1 MRGLFS
7 IDSPLMRFLSK
18 LADLMILN
26 ILFLVTSVPLV
37 TIGASLTALNYV
49 TFRMVMGTEGQVAR
63 DYFRS
68 FRQNFRQATAIWVV
82 LLLFAFVLQYDV
94 RLTWG
99 VAGTMNAVVL
109 GVGLVGCVALVME
122 LLYVFPVLAKFD
134 NTVRGTMKNALG
146 LALRHPGRTISMF
159 MPPFALGLL
168 TFYTVTTMRWGILA
182 WVAIGFSGVAYCNA
196 FPMKKTFEEL
206 VGPMTA
212 AVVED
217 EDEAGDE

>member
-7 IDSPLMRFLSK
+7 IDSPLMRFLSRV
-18 LADLMILN
+18 ADLMIVN
-26 ILFLVTSVPLV
+26 ILFLVTSIPVV

-49 TFRMVMGTEGQVAR
+49 TFRMAVGTEGQVGR

-99 VAGTMNAVVL
+99 AGGTMNAVVL
-109 GVGLVGCVALVME
+109 GVGLVGCVALVIE

-146 LALRHPGRTISMF
+146 LALRHPGRTISLF
-159 MPPFALGLL
+159 MLPFALGLL

-212 AVVED
+212 AVEKD
-217 EDEAGDE
+217 EGGDGDE

>member
-1 MRGLFS
+1 
-7 IDSPLMRFLSK
+7 MRFLSRV
-18 LADLMILN
+18 ADLMIVN
-26 ILFLVTSVPLV
+26 ILFLVTSIPVV

-49 TFRMVMGTEGQVAR
+49 TFRMAVGTEGQVGR

-99 VAGTMNAVVL
+99 AGGTMNAVVL
-109 GVGLVGCVALVME
+109 GVGLVGCVALVIE

-146 LALRHPGRTISMF
+146 LALRHPGRTISLF
-159 MPPFALGLL
+159 MLPFALGLL

-212 AVVED
+212 AVEKD
-217 EDEAGDE
+217 EGGDGDE

>member
-7 IDSPLMRFLSK
+7 IDSPLMRFLSRV
-18 LADLMILN
+18 ADLMIVN
-26 ILFLVTSVPLV
+26 ILFLVTSIPVV
-37 TIGASLTALNYV
+37 TIGATLTALNYV
-49 TFRMVMGTEGQVAR
+49 TFRMAVGTEGQVAR

-68 FRQNFRQATAIWVV
+68 FRQNFRQATVIWVV

-99 VAGTMNAVVL
+99 AGGTMNAVVL
-109 GVGLVGCVALVME
+109 GVGLVGCVALVIE

-146 LALRHPGRTISMF
+146 LALRHPGRTISLF
-159 MPPFALGLL
+159 MLPFALGLL

-212 AVVED
+212 AVEKD
-217 EDEAGDE
+217 EGGDGDE